1 MIITFPTNMQLND
14 WSDQVVL
21 DLDQHG
27 VFSKLVDD
35 DWRQWGTQ
43 FLGNT
48 ELGSY
53 NLPNP
58 YYFGDWQDWA
68 ERFCGALG

>member
-1 MIITFPTNMQLND
+1 MITLPAHLQLHD
-14 WSDQVVL
+14 WADQVSI
-21 DLDQHG
+21 DMDKYG

-43 FLGNT
+43 FLASN
-48 ELGSY
+48 ELGVY

-58 YYFGDWQDWA
+58 YYFNDWLNWA
-68 ERFCGALG
+68 ERFCGALE